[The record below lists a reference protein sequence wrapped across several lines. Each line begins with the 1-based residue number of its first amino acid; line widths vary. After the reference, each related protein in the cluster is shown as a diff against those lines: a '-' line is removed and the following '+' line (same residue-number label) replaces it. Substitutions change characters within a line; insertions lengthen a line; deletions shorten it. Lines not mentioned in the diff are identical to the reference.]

1 MDMSS
6 KASRMVRKCALGVA
20 SGVLVLSVAFMGVG
34 AQVPDEALAGP
45 QLTASSDTSRAT
57 AAPSAET
64 GQTDSADAGATVSS
78 TPQLTSSSKTS
89 QENAAANKADAAA
102 SASGQTSSTPKLGAS
117 SPSSS
122 KTGISSKKD
131 DASKADASVGD
142 TFTMD
147 ADCAACHS
155 KAAEKMADK
164 GYTGELH
171 QNLDCVFCHD
181 NEKELTE
188 AHANKYSAKQA
199 SRVVALNKTTVDEA
213 VCLNCHG
220 DHEALA
226 ESTADA
232 TVLTDSK
239 GTTVNPH
246 DIPNIDKH
254 ANITCGSCHKMHDDK
269 TSDEAATNTCL
280 NCHHDNVYECYTC
293 HK

>member
-1 MDMSS
+1 MSG
-6 KASRMVRKCALGVA
+6 KVGRVARKCALGAV
-20 SGVLVLSVAFMGVG
+20 SGVLVLSVALMSVGV
-34 AQVPDEALAGP
+34 QEPVEALAGP
-45 QLTASSDTSRAT
+45 QLTASSDTSRT
-57 AAPSAET
+57 SAVPA
-64 GQTDSADAGATVSS
+64 ADAGQDAQVDAS
-78 TPQLTSSSKTS
+78 
-89 QENAAANKADAAA
+89 NKAAGAPL
-102 SASGQTSSTPKLGAS
+102 TPKLDASSS
-117 SPSSS
+117 SPS
-122 KTGISSKKD
+122 KAGGASKKD
-131 DASKADASVGD
+131 DSSKAGANVGD
-142 TFTMD
+142 VFSMD

-164 GYTGELH
+164 GYIGELH

-181 NEKELTE
+181 NEAELTA
-188 AHANKYSAKQA
+188 AHAEKYSAKQA

-213 VCLNCHG
+213 VCLSCHG
-220 DHEALA
+220 DRETLV
-226 ESTADA
+226 EGTADA

-246 DIPNIDKH
+246 DLPDIDKH